1 MLELDGSATDLPAS
15 AYEAAWS
22 PDGTRIAFVAT
33 SGDGGSEDP
42 VEWNEDIWVA
52 NADGTGA
59 RKVVSSIRVRRAA
72 APRRGRPMASA

>member
-52 NADGTGA
+52 NADGTHVTA
-59 RKVVSSIRVRRAA
+59 KSC
-72 APRRGRPMASA
+72 P